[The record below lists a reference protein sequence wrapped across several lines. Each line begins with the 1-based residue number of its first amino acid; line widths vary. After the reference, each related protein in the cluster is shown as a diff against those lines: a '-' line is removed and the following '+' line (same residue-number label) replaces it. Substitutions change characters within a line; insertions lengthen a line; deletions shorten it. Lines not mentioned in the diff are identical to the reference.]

1 MSNIYSLLPLQRR
14 IDKLS
19 EEVADLA
26 GKERELQS
34 EVQALELTLGVVK
47 RRRKSSLELR
57 NQLAAALR
65 VLKEE
70 EA

>member
-1 MSNIYSLLPLQRR
+1 MSNIYNLLPLQRR